1 MFLFSRSKNNIELD
15 SSPLGSL
22 QKERKALLQVGS
34 GDDDDDDDDDD
45 GDDDDDDGD
54 DDDDDEDVSD

>member
-34 GDDDDDDDDDD
+34 GDDDDDGGDDDD
-45 GDDDDDDGD
+45 GDDDDDD
-54 DDDDDEDVSD
+54 DDDDEDVSD